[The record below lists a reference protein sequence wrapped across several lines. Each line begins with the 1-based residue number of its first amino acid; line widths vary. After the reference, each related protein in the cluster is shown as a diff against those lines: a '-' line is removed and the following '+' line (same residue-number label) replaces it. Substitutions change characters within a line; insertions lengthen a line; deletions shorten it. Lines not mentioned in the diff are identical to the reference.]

1 MRGLAFYAT
10 VTEKTPAMTDTGKMA
25 EDRPQVLVVEDELAI
40 RRGLCD
46 VLAYHGY
53 AATGVEDGEAGLREG
68 LRNCYALVILDV
80 MLPLRDGFDVCGQLR
95 ERLPH
100 LPILMLTARGS
111 EADVLG
117 GFKAGADDYVTKPF
131 SVAEL
136 VARAR
141 ALLRRAGRLPRA
153 DAITFTFRDWHV
165 DPASLRMQRGESHV
179 DLTAREVAILALLAR
194 ERGRIVSRRVLLAE
208 VWGSPN
214 PDGVETRSVD
224 MQIVKLR
231 KKLATERGAAEP
243 IETVRGAG
251 YRFVG

>member
-1 MRGLAFYAT
+1 MT
-10 VTEKTPAMTDTGKMA
+10 VTEKSRDLTDTGSMA
-25 EDRPQVLVVEDELAI
+25 EDRPQVLVVEDEIAI

-46 VLAYHGY
+46 VLAYQGY

-68 LRNCYALVILDV
+68 LRNCYALVVLDV
-80 MLPLRDGFDVCGQLR
+80 MLPRRDGFDVCRQLR

-100 LPILMLTARGS
+100 LPILILTARGS

-117 GFKAGADDYVTKPF
+117 GFQAGADDYVTKPF

-136 VARAR
+136 VARVQ

-153 DAITFTFRDWHV
+153 EALAFAFRDWQV
-165 DPASLRMQRGESHV
+165 DPAGLRMRRGEAAV
-179 DLTAREVAILALLAR
+179 DLSAREVAILALLER
-194 ERGRIVSRRVLLAE
+194 ERGRIVSRRALLAE

-214 PDGVETRSVD
+214 PDGMETRSVD

-231 KKLATERGAAEP
+231 KKLATGGDGAEL

-251 YRFVG
+251 YRFAG

>member
-1 MRGLAFYAT
+1 MA
-10 VTEKTPAMTDTGKMA
+10 DTGGVA
-25 EDRPQVLVVEDELAI
+25 ADRPQVLVVEDEAPI

-53 AATGVEDGEAGLREG
+53 GATGVEDGEAGLREG
-68 LRNCYALVILDV
+68 MRNCYALVLLDV
-80 MLPLRDGFDVCGQLR
+80 MLPLRDGFDVCRQLR
-95 ERLPH
+95 GRLPR

-117 GFKAGADDYVTKPF
+117 GFEAGADDYVTKPF

-136 VARAR
+136 VARVQ
-141 ALLRRAGRLPRA
+141 ALLRRAGRVPRA
-153 DAITFTFRDWHV
+153 EALAFGFRDWQV
-165 DPASLRMQRGESHV
+165 DPANLRMRRGDRCV
-179 DLTAREVAILALLAR
+179 DLTAREVAILALFER
-194 ERGRIVSRRVLLAE
+194 ERGRIVSRRALLAE
-208 VWGSPN
+208 VWGSAN

-231 KKLATERGAAEP
+231 KKLACARGGSEL

-251 YRFVG
+251 YRFGG

>member
-1 MRGLAFYAT
+1 MA
-10 VTEKTPAMTDTGKMA
+10 DTGNMA
-25 EDRPQVLVVEDELAI
+25 EDRPQVLVVEDEAPI

-68 LRNCYALVILDV
+68 LRNCYALVVLDV
-80 MLPLRDGFDVCGQLR
+80 MLPLRDGFDVCRQLR

-111 EADVLG
+111 ETDVLG

-136 VARAR
+136 VARAQ

-153 DAITFTFRDWHV
+153 EALPFGFRDWQI
-165 DPASLRMQRGESHV
+165 DPSNLRMQRGARCV
-179 DLTAREVAILALLAR
+179 DLTAREVAILQLLER

-231 KKLATERGAAEP
+231 KKLAGVRGEAEL

-251 YRFVG
+251 YRFAG

>member
-1 MRGLAFYAT
+1 MA
-10 VTEKTPAMTDTGKMA
+10 DTGSMA
-25 EDRPQVLVVEDELAI
+25 EDRPQVLVVEDEVAI

-46 VLAYHGY
+46 VLAYQGY

-68 LRNCYALVILDV
+68 LRNCYALVVLDV
-80 MLPLRDGFDVCGQLR
+80 MLPLRDGFDVCRQLR
-95 ERLPH
+95 ARLPH

-111 EADVLG
+111 ESDVLG

-136 VARAR
+136 IARVQ
-141 ALLRRAGRLPRA
+141 ALLRRSGRLPRGEA
-153 DAITFTFRDWHV
+153 LAFAFRDWQV
-165 DPASLRMQRGESHV
+165 DPAGLRMRRGEAAV
-179 DLTAREVAILALLAR
+179 DLTAREVAILALLER

-208 VWGSPN
+208 IWGSPN

-231 KKLATERGAAEP
+231 KKLASGRGEP
-243 IETVRGAG
+243 ELIETVRGAG
-251 YRFVG
+251 YRFSG

>member
-1 MRGLAFYAT
+1 
-10 VTEKTPAMTDTGKMA
+10 MA

-46 VLAYHGY
+46 VLAYQGY

-68 LRNCYALVILDV
+68 LRNCYALVVLDV
-80 MLPLRDGFDVCGQLR
+80 MLPLRDGFDVCRQLR
-95 ERLPH
+95 ARLPH

-117 GFKAGADDYVTKPF
+117 GFTAGADDYVTKPF

-136 VARAR
+136 VARVQ

-153 DAITFTFRDWHV
+153 EALAFAFRDWQV
-165 DPASLRMQRGESHV
+165 DPASLRMRRGDRWV
-179 DLTAREVAILALLAR
+179 DLTAREVAILALLER
-194 ERGRIVSRRVLLAE
+194 ERGRIVSRRALLSE

-231 KKLATERGAAEP
+231 KKLATGGGASEP

-251 YRFVG
+251 YRFAG